1 MTKTVVKKT
10 VLKTEHDSLS
20 KYLAQAGVASRRA
33 VVELIKEGHVKV
45 NGKVIKNPGFKINP
59 PDKIAYLDKPVAADK
74 KVYILL
80 NKPTGYIT
88 TVADDRDRKTV
99 LDIVKSATHAR
110 IYPVGRLDRDTSGL
124 LVLTNDGELAQK
136 LAHPRYEVQK
146 VYMVTLDR
154 LLSKDDYDE
163 IKKGIHLKDGFLK
176 VDGIYYLPEQKRN
189 RVKVVIHSGKNR
201 IVRRI
206 FEFFGYRVSKLDRVQ
221 YAGLTKKGLAVGD
234 WRHLTKD
241 EVKGLMGWK
250 KE

>member
-1 MTKTVVKKT
+1 MIKATRKKINE
-10 VLKTEHDSLS
+10 VFSLS

-33 VVELIKEGHVKV
+33 VVALIMQGYVKV
-45 NGKVIKNPGFKINP
+45 NGKVIKEPGYKLKST
-59 PDKIAYLDKPVAADK
+59 DKITYLDKPVAADK
-74 KVYILL
+74 KIYILL

-99 LDIVKSATHAR
+99 LDIVKSATPAR

-124 LVLTNDGELAQK
+124 LVLTNDGDLAQK

-146 VYMVTLDR
+146 TYIVTLDR
-154 LLSKDDYDE
+154 LLNKDDFDE
-163 IKKGIHLKDGFLK
+163 IRKGIHLKDGFLK
-176 VDGIYYLPEQKRN
+176 VDEIHFMPEQKKN
-189 RVKVVIHSGKNR
+189 RVKVIIHSGKNR

-206 FEFFGYRVSKLDRVQ
+206 FEFFGYRVAKLDRAA

-250 KE
+250 KK

>member
-1 MTKTVVKKT
+1 MIKATRKKINE
-10 VLKTEHDSLS
+10 VFSLS

-33 VVELIKEGHVKV
+33 VVALIMQGYVKV
-45 NGKVIKNPGFKINP
+45 NGKVIKEPGYKLKST
-59 PDKIAYLDKPVAADK
+59 DKITYLDKPVAADK
-74 KVYILL
+74 KIYILL

-99 LDIVKSATHAR
+99 LDLVKSATPAR

-124 LVLTNDGELAQK
+124 LVLTNDGDLAQK

-146 VYMVTLDR
+146 TYIVTLDR
-154 LLSKDDYDE
+154 LLNKDDFDE
-163 IKKGIHLKDGFLK
+163 IRKGIHLKDGFLK
-176 VDGIYYLPEQKRN
+176 VDEIHFIADQKRN
-189 RVKVVIHSGKNR
+189 RVKVIIHSGKNR

-206 FEFFGYRVSKLDRVQ
+206 FEFFGYRVAKLDRTA

-241 EVKGLMGWK
+241 EVKGLMG
-250 KE
+250 